1 MEAILRFQRRFLFN
15 YKNSLG
21 ALSFKG
27 YLIFRIVNPF
37 FQMLFF
43 CTVASYVYGT
53 DNITPWVI
61 GNALTLCYFSTF
73 FGVGQTFIAER
84 SQGTLKTI
92 LSAPTST
99 IHIVLPRVFMQAADA
114 LVSVAVGFITGF
126 IFFGFT
132 ISLDVVLPCL
142 VIILVSTFSAMGIG
156 LLIGAFALL
165 TRDINMLL
173 NVFSMVLIALTGA
186 NFHVSLLP
194 MSIQW
199 ISYCLPLTRGIQL
212 MRLVVQGE
220 SFAAHQHLLFQEA
233 ALGILF
239 FIIGFGVFKIVERL
253 SVKHATLDL
262 Y

>member
-1 MEAILRFQRRFLFN
+1 MEAVLRFHRRFLFN

-53 DNITPWVI
+53 DNISPWVI
-61 GNALTLCYFSTF
+61 GNALTLCYFSAF
-73 FGVGQTFIAER
+73 FGVGQTFISER

-99 IHIVLPRVFMQAADA
+99 IHIVLPRVVMQAADA
-114 LVSVAVGFITGF
+114 LVSVAVGFITGAV
-126 IFFGFT
+126 FFGFT
-132 ISLDVVLPCL
+132 IPLDVLFPCL
-142 VIILVSTFSAMGIG
+142 VIIIVATFSAMGLG
-156 LLIGAFALL
+156 LLIGSFALL

-186 NFHVSLLP
+186 NFHVALLP
-194 MSIQW
+194 MPLQW
-199 ISYCLPLTRGIQL
+199 ISNCLPLTRGIQL

-220 SFAAHQHLLFQEA
+220 SFVANQHLLFQEA

-239 FIIGFGVFKIVERL
+239 FIIGFGVFKIVEQL
-253 SVKHATLDL
+253 SIKHATLDL

>member
-1 MEAILRFQRRFLFN
+1 MEAILRFHRRFLFN

-27 YLIFRIVNPF
+27 YLIFRIINPF

-53 DNITPWVI
+53 DNITPWVV
-61 GNALTLCYFSTF
+61 GNALTLCYFSAF

-84 SQGTLKTI
+84 TQGTLKTI

-99 IHIVLPRVFMQAADA
+99 IQVVLPRVVMQAADA
-114 LVSVAVGFITGF
+114 LVSVAVGFITGA
-126 IFFGFT
+126 IFFGF
-132 ISLDVVLPCL
+132 SMPLDVVLPCL
-142 VIILVSTFSAMGIG
+142 IIVLISTFSAMGIG

-173 NVFSMVLIALTGA
+173 NIFSMLLIAFTGA
-186 NFHVSLLP
+186 NFHVALLP
-194 MSIQW
+194 MPLQW
-199 ISYCLPLTRGIQL
+199 VSYCLPLTRGIQL
-212 MRLVVQGE
+212 MRLVIEGE
-220 SFAAHQHLLFQEA
+220 SFVAHKYLLFQEV

-239 FIIGFGVFKIVERL
+239 FVIGFGVFKIVEKL
-253 SVKHATLDL
+253 AIKHATLDL